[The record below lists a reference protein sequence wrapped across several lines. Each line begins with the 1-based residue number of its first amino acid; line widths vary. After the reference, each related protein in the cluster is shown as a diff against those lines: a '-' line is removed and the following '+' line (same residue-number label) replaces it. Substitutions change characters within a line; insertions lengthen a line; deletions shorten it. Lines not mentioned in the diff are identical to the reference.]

1 MTYRG
6 RRLRAPPKMAR
17 RSAVRWSFGSC
28 ARRLTG
34 EARPA
39 KPFGPASEAR
49 PFLAFVNRV
58 LWKGTMPTVEFG
70 RLGVYW
76 TLDHTIKCAAGG
88 IGGKIRIATLR
99 KIDGKWAASE
109 VLETEEPAQFISE
122 IEAQIGSQALR
133 VVEDAK
139 ASPPPLPPST
149 L

>member
-1 MTYRG
+1 
-6 RRLRAPPKMAR
+6 
-17 RSAVRWSFGSC
+17 
-28 ARRLTG
+28 
-34 EARPA
+34 
-39 KPFGPASEAR
+39 
-49 PFLAFVNRV
+49 
-58 LWKGTMPTVEFG
+58 MPTVEFG

-139 ASPPPLPPST
+139 ASRLPFLLQPISHN
-149 L
+149 LRLPQPHAPRRIQK